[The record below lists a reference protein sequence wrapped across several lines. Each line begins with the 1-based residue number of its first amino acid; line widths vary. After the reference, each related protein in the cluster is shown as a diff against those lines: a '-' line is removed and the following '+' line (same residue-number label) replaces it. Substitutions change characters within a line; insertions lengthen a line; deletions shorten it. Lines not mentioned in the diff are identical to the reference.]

1 MNLKFYKML
10 EDLLKHIATKFHGH
24 WICTLGV
31 MDFMF
36 RSSESARNVT
46 KTIIMRSHYD
56 WKALKLE
63 IYLQL
68 VESHK
73 FGFELRKK
81 HDMKGYKVN
90 WLWSVLADIL
100 VLQVEDQDQTQ
111 RYKMFESK
119 R

>member
-1 MNLKFYKML
+1 MNLKFYKLL

-24 WICTLGV
+24 SICTLRV
-31 MDFMF
+31 MEFLF

-46 KTIIMRSHYD
+46 NTRIMRSHYD

-63 IYLQL
+63 ICLQV

-81 HDMKGYKVN
+81 HDMKGYKVI
-90 WLWSVLADIL
+90 WLKCIFGTHWVLKLKIKTKL
-100 VLQVEDQDQTQ
+100 
-111 RYKMFESK
+111 KMKMSFKS
-119 R
+119 